1 MSSDLMTAET
11 LKSLTDIARL
21 EARYPEEA
29 YHFVREGLNY
39 AVEQIHGPPTPA
51 LLAVTQYLAEN
62 QINLTELF
70 ERLEEGR
77 VEPRLAKA
85 IEAVGGYEKLNRH
98 VNGPDLCWALRDLAL
113 KRWGMIA
120 LTVLRNWNIRQTY
133 DFGRIVFDLIKH
145 DYLQQQ
151 PEDELRDFDH
161 IYDFSEAIASGF
173 RVGDDGHLGP
183 GNAN

>member
-1 MSSDLMTAET
+1 MPTES
-11 LKSLTDIARL
+11 LKTLTDIARL

-29 YHFVREGLNY
+29 YHFVREGLNF
-39 AVEQIHGPPTPA
+39 AVEEIHGPPTPA

-62 QINLTELF
+62 QINLTELL
-70 ERLEEGR
+70 ERLEEGQ

-85 IEAVGGYEKLNRH
+85 IQAVGGYEKLNRH
-98 VNGPDLCWALRDLAL
+98 VSGQELCWAMRDLAL
-113 KRWGMIA
+113 NRWGMMA
-120 LTVLRNWNIRQTY
+120 TTVLRNWNIRETY

-161 IYDFSEAIASGF
+161 IYDFSEAILASYCM
-173 RVGDDGHLGP
+173 GDENSAKSGG
-183 GNAN
+183 AN